1 VSNELKRLNDEGL
14 QLFSESIAA
23 MRAASAGQVPTGI
36 LDDDRFS
43 EAIENAPAVD
53 HRKFESRYELGEYL
67 VDVLSDFNWQDINH
81 DAGLW
86 SWLALYY
93 FDQLCPTGAGGGRKP
108 SMPYQYVLSRDY
120 RYHSRH
126 ALRTTCD
133 YVRQYGNAVRFMFSK
148 SPDERGEIIE
158 QLSARQEIAA
168 CPAVIEAA
176 SALYNDEARYT
187 VKKGAAGRGRGSIV
201 RLIRV
206 LQQYQLTY
214 DLYSL
219 TGNQLVNMLPAEFDR
234 FRGRGAKA
242 SKVDQ

>member
-1 VSNELKRLNDEGL
+1 MSTAIRRLNDEGL
-14 QLFSESIAA
+14 QLFSESIVA
-23 MRAASAGQVPTGI
+23 MRAGASAQPPFSI
-36 LDDDRFS
+36 LGDDRYS
-43 EAIENAPAVD
+43 DATEGAPQVEQ
-53 HRKFESRYELGEYL
+53 RTFKSRYEMGRYL
-67 VDVLSDFNWQDINH
+67 VDVLSSLNWQDIDH

-93 FDQLCPTGAGGGRKP
+93 FDQLCPTDAAGNRKP

-133 YVRQYGNAVRFMFSK
+133 YIRQYGDAVGFMFSK
-148 SPDERGEIIE
+148 SPGERGEIVE

-176 SALYNDEARYT
+176 STLYSDAERGT
-187 VKKGAAGRGRGSIV
+187 FKKGAAGRGRGSIV

-219 TGNQLVNMLPAEFDR
+219 TGSQLVNMLPAEFDR
-234 FRGRGAKA
+234 FRVEVAK
-242 SKVDQ
+242 